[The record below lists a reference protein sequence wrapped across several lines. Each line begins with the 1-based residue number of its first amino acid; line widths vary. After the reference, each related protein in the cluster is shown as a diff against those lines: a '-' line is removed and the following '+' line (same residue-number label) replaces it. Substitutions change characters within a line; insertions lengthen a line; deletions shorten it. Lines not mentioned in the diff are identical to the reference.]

1 MDSFLTPPFF
11 LYFTFRVYTDNS
23 TLFATVNTLCE
34 KYFVIIYKTWY
45 YGCK

>member
-1 MDSFLTPPFF
+1 MYIWIIAL
-11 LYFTFRVYTDNS
+11 
-23 TLFATVNTLCE
+23 LFATVNTLCE